1 MIIMASSS
9 TSKKRKSKVA
19 FDNEKFVSEEA
30 QARYYE
36 YVSGRSLIAERG
48 LTITPTGYPN
58 IAQVIRERKW
68 TEFCAQPKG

>member
-1 MIIMASSS
+1 MASSS

-36 YVSGRSLIAERG
+36 SVSDRNLIAERG
-48 LTITPTGYPN
+48 LKITPTGYPGISN
-58 IAQVIRERKW
+58 VIR
-68 TEFCAQPKG
+68 A